1 MFQMSYSFD
10 PGQNLFMIGFG
21 FVIVKRFWQPVLI
34 TTMLVRNDYMLQVL
48 MNHASDHN
56 VS

>member
-1 MFQMSYSFD
+1 MSYSFD

-21 FVIVKRFWQPVLI
+21 TVIVKRLWQLVLI
-34 TTMLVRNDYMLQVL
+34 TAMLVRNDYMLQVL

>member
-1 MFQMSYSFD
+1 MSYSFD

-21 FVIVKRFWQPVLI
+21 TVIVKRLWQLVLI
-34 TTMLVRNDYMLQVL
+34 TAMLVRNDYMLQVL
-48 MNHASDHN
+48 VNHASDHN